1 MKRVIIETKNF
12 SKSVEGFLK
21 KRQLLHSDY
30 TDFRKELSL
39 NPEIGE
45 LIVGTGG
52 VRKIRLKSAS
62 RGKSGGFRVC
72 YYYLHQDEEIYL
84 LLIYGKNEQENL
96 TMDEKKNL
104 KALINS
110 IKEHNG

>member
-1 MKRVIIETKNF
+1 MKRVIIETRKF
-12 SKSVEGFLK
+12 SKSVDGFLK
-21 KRQLLHSDY
+21 KRQLLYNDY

-62 RGKSGGFRVC
+62 RGKSAGFRVC
-72 YYYLHQDEEIYL
+72 YYYLHQEEEIYL

-96 TMDEKKNL
+96 MMDEKKNL
-104 KALINS
+104 KTLINS